1 MNSYFDFNNMA
12 NPKKRKSKSAV
23 RTNRAHLALK
33 KVALN
38 KCSQCGK
45 TKQPHIAC
53 AFCGY
58 YRGRQVVKV
67 TTAVKNIK
75 TKK

>member
-1 MNSYFDFNNMA
+1 MA

-23 RTNRAHLALK
+23 RTNRAHLALE
-33 KVALN
+33 KVTLN
-38 KCSQCGK
+38 KCPQCGK

-58 YRGRQVVKV
+58 YRGRQVIKIDLK
-67 TTAVKNIK
+67 VKNTK

>member
-1 MNSYFDFNNMA
+1 MA

-23 RTNRAHLALK
+23 RTNRAHLALE

-38 KCSQCGK
+38 KCPQCGK

-58 YRGRQVVKV
+58 YRGRQVIKL
-67 TTAVKNIK
+67 AVSTKK
-75 TKK
+75 TKVKK